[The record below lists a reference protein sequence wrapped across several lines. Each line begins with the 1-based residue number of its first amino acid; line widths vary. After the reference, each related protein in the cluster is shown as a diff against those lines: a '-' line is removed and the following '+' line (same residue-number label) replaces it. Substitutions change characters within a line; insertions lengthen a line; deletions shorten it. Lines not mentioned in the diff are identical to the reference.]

1 MKLVN
6 PVLLENFQLRLG
18 LYMKPPVL
26 VYALLVCSC
35 QSKEPPPYHSV
46 CYVRQAL
53 SQRFEVHQHVLSA
66 LLVIIRHLVGE
77 TRLVRPVIQGP
88 IQ

>member
-1 MKLVN
+1 MKLAN

-26 VYALLVCSC
+26 VYAPLVCFC
-35 QSKEPPPYHSV
+35 QSKEPPRCYSV
-46 CYVRQAL
+46 FYVGQAH
-53 SQRFEVHQHVLSA
+53 SQRFKVHQYVLSV
-66 LLVIIRHLVGE
+66 LLVIFRLLVGE
-77 TRLVRPVIQGP
+77 TRVVRHVFQGP